1 MLKVSKIIKSHS
13 KWTQF
18 HWNFPKTSN
27 RILFLC
33 KSSSALIFLRSLSL
47 SLTLLTNTIK
57 NLLFFRRAVNDK
69 CKIIFEEIKKDKK
82 HRYVI
87 FNIVN
92 EKQIDVEVVGDRD
105 AEYDQFLED
114 LQKGG
119 TGECRYGLFDFEYMH
134 QHQGTT
140 ESSKKQKLFLLL
152 WCPDTAKIKMKMLY
166 ASSFDALKKSLVG
179 VQKYIQ
185 ASDLSE
191 ASKESVEEKL
201 RATDR
206 V

>member
-1 MLKVSKIIKSHS
+1 MASGVEVAD
-13 KWTQF
+13 
-18 HWNFPKTSN
+18 N
-27 RILFLC
+27 
-33 KSSSALIFLRSLSL
+33 
-47 SLTLLTNTIK
+47 
-57 NLLFFRRAVNDK
+57 
-69 CKIIFEEIKKDKK
+69 CKIVFEEIKKDKK

-87 FNIVN
+87 FNIRE
-92 EKQIDVEVVGDRD
+92 EKQIDVEVIGDRD

-179 VQKYIQ
+179 VRKYIQ

-191 ASKESVEEKL
+191 ASKDSVEEKL

-206 V
+206 I

>member
-1 MLKVSKIIKSHS
+1 M
-13 KWTQF
+13 
-18 HWNFPKTSN
+18 
-27 RILFLC
+27 
-33 KSSSALIFLRSLSL
+33 LRSCLRVWVVDVIDISSHFL
-47 SLTLLTNTIK
+47 IAFFF
-57 NLLFFRRAVNDK
+57 LFFFSHPTKKPSPVADN
-69 CKIIFEEIKKDKK
+69 CKIVFEEIKKDKK

-87 FNIVN
+87 FNIRD
-92 EKQIDVEVVGDRD
+92 EKQIDAEVIGDRD
-105 AEYDQFLED
+105 SEYDQFLED

-119 TGECRYGLFDFEYMH
+119 TGECRYGLYDFEYMH

-191 ASKESVEEKL
+191 ASKDSVEEKL